1 MPLLLGD
8 HDRLIQVVLNLLS
21 NAIKFC
27 KSNAGEITVTSSCAE
42 GFVVVEV
49 TDNGKGIKPALQ
61 QLIFEKF
68 YQDEDQ
74 NIRKPKGSGLGLAIS
89 KTIVDHHQGKIWV
102 ESQAGELTKFYFKIP
117 AS

>member
-1 MPLLLGD
+1 
-8 HDRLIQVVLNLLS
+8 VLNLLS

-27 KSNAGEITVTSSCAE
+27 KPNAGEITVTSSYAE
-42 GFVVVEV
+42 GFVIVEV
-49 TDNGKGIKPALQ
+49 TDNGKDIKPALQ

-117 AS
+117 TS